1 MPGTLVY
8 FDVNGRGAAIRMML
22 DHCGHQFVDERLSF
36 DEFPAVKNSGR
47 FPLSTMP
54 IWEEDGMTVCT
65 SNGVIRALGVRLG
78 YYSDQP

>member
-22 DHCGHQFVDERLSF
+22 DHAGHQYTDERIGF
-36 DEFPAVKNSGR
+36 EDFPAMKNTPR
-47 FPLSTMP
+47 FPLGTMP

-78 YYSDQP
+78 YYSEQP